1 MDFVN
6 DLKRYG
12 QSAQFLIRWLVGL
25 KIVFVLSAVFAQLA
39 KKVWFQE
46 SLIWD
51 ASFMLAVHN
60 LGNPTLDVIMRFVT
74 QTGGTGAVI
83 IAIALTGW
91 LAWKQRRVESL
102 FVLIGFGG
110 ATGINSLLKLLFAR
124 PRPNLFP
131 PLVVESTFSF
141 PSGHVAASVAIYGLL
156 AVLFWKN
163 KHRVLALMSGAW
175 IFMVAISRIYLGV
188 HYPSDTLAAI
198 AFTSLWLIAVFFIQ
212 GKYLQQSIIRHS
224 NFKRTLFNGF
234 AFKEK

>member
-6 DLKRYG
+6 TLKR
-12 QSAQFLIRWLVGL
+12 QSQSVQFLIRWLVGL

-39 KKVWFQE
+39 KKVWLQE
-46 SLIWD
+46 SFRWD
-51 ASFMLAVHN
+51 APFMLAIHH
-60 LGNPTLDVIMRFVT
+60 LGNPTLDVIMRWVT

-83 IAIALTGW
+83 IAILLAAW
-91 LAWKQRRVESL
+91 LIWKHRRVESL
-102 FVLIGFGG
+102 FMVIGFGG
-110 ATGINSLLKLLFAR
+110 AAGMNSLLKLLFAR

-131 PLVVESTFSF
+131 PLVVESSFSF
-141 PSGHVAASVAIYGLL
+141 PSGHVTASVAVYGLL
-156 AVLFWKN
+156 AVLLWQN

-212 GKYLQQSIIRHS
+212 GKYLQMSIFRHS
-224 NFKRTLFNGF
+224 DFKRISFNGF

>member
-6 DLKRYG
+6 TLKKQS
-12 QSAQFLIRWLVGL
+12 QSAQFLIRWLIGL

-39 KKVWFQE
+39 KKVWLQE
-46 SLIWD
+46 SFRWD
-51 ASFMLAVHN
+51 APFMLAIHN

-74 QTGGTGAVI
+74 QTGGTGTVVVA
-83 IAIALTGW
+83 AILASW

-110 ATGINSLLKLLFAR
+110 AAGINSLLKLLFAR

-131 PLVVESTFSF
+131 PLVVESSFSF
-141 PSGHVAASVAIYGLL
+141 PSGHVTASVAVYGFLAILL
-156 AVLFWKN
+156 WQN
-163 KHRVLALMSGAW
+163 KHRVLALVSGTW
-175 IFMVAISRIYLGV
+175 VFMVAISRIYLGV

-198 AFTSLWLIAVFFIQ
+198 AFTSLWLIVVFFIQ

-224 NFKRTLFNGF
+224 DFKRTSFNGF
-234 AFKEK
+234 AFREK